1 MSLTKI
7 RADLIDF
14 SQSISNTVNLTA
26 NLVLSNTSALVANG
40 SSGTSG
46 NILYSNGTATYWST
60 NPSTTAAKTIALSI
74 VFGG

>member
-1 MSLTKI
+1 MSLTKV

-14 SQSISNTVNLTA
+14 SQPIANTVTLTA

-46 NILYSNGTATYWST
+46 NILYSNGTATYWS
-60 NPSTTAAKTIALSI
+60 NSTSITIGKSIAMSI